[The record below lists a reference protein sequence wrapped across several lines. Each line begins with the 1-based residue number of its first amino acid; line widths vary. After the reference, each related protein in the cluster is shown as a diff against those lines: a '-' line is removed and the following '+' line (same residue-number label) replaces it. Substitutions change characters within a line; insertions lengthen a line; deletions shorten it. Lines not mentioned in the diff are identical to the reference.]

1 MAKEFFEIGDF
12 LTGSYPRHNL
22 EGYRTGKRIQ
32 RTFQLTMIRDLN
44 IAPLEEQ
51 TLAATPLTCRSDILL
66 TGIDL
71 DSGEQRSF
79 YLASFEGLRRV
90 APGEI
95 RGNAPAVLVFKKRGG
110 IAAKE
115 SLPDTDRQIF
125 CDYFNRK
132 PGEFVAVP
140 QG

>member
-1 MAKEFFEIGDF
+1 MKEFFEVGDF

-44 IAPLEEQ
+44 VCPLEAQ
-51 TLAATPLTCRSDILL
+51 TLAATPLVSRSDILL

-71 DSGEQRSF
+71 ESGEQRSF
-79 YLASFEGLRRV
+79 YLASFEGLRKV
-90 APGEI
+90 EVGEVKWKP
-95 RGNAPAVLVFKKRGG
+95 PAVLVLKKRGG

-125 CDYFNRK
+125 CEYFNCK
-132 PGEFVAVP
+132 SDEFVAVP